1 MKRLL
6 SFALVLSSL
15 SIPAFAAKNSQTI
28 TLANPVT
35 VGSTKLPAGE
45 YKLSWT
51 GSAPDVQATLE
62 QKDVQH
68 PATVTLP
75 AKLVSEKHDRTQLTT
90 NKQGDV
96 LTLERVQM
104 KDSTLSF
111 TSAPASGQ

>member
-6 SFALVLSSL
+6 SFAVVLSSL

-28 TLANPVT
+28 TLASPTT

-51 GSAPDVQATLE
+51 GSAPDVQVTLE
-62 QKDVQH
+62 QKDAKH

-75 AKLVSEKHDRTQLTT
+75 AKLTSEKHAFTTLTT
-90 NKQGDV
+90 EHNAGALNLQSIQ
-96 LTLERVQM
+96 L
-104 KDSTLSF
+104 KDSTVSF